1 MVVRRPGAHA
11 AVLSTAFGG
20 EENMAGTS
28 AIRHWLAA
36 LLVSST
42 AAACTDDASNPEP
55 LPISGAVDAG
65 TSSAGATLPGSGIGS
80 VPRKDGGTNVSPATG
95 TTGTG
100 TTGTGTT
107 GAAIDAGTPAVVGA
121 DATVPSASDA
131 AVGTASGDAAVTA
144 PAAGRLPPAEA
155 VDKDGPF
162 ATTIEMNVG
171 PNKGW
176 VVRPTDLG
184 KNGVLHPIFTWG
196 CGGGSNPEAYRDHM
210 SRIASHGFIVE
221 SHVSTGEAAD
231 HKAAIDWLIKQN
243 ETAGSPYYQKLNT
256 AKIASGGHSMG
267 SVATFANA
275 PDPRLTTTIHVS
287 GGSFDGNGFMS
298 LKKPAAYFCGADDNL
313 AGDNCKRDYA
323 NTTNVPVFL
332 TMIAGVD
339 HIYAARES
347 LALQVAWLRWHLND
361 EPERKAEFVGT
372 GCEFCKGKFMSMS
385 KNW

>member
-1 MVVRRPGAHA
+1 M
-11 AVLSTAFGG
+11 T
-20 EENMAGTS
+20 T
-28 AIRHWLAA
+28 
-36 LLVSST
+36 
-42 AAACTDDASNPEP
+42 
-55 LPISGAVDAG
+55 DAG
-65 TSSAGATLPGSGIGS
+65 
-80 VPRKDGGTNVSPATG
+80 VG
-95 TTGTG
+95 TT
-100 TTGTGTT
+100 
-107 GAAIDAGTPAVVGA
+107 
-121 DATVPSASDA
+121 
-131 AVGTASGDAAVTA
+131 SGDAATGA
-144 PAAGRLPPAEA
+144 PAAGRLPPADA
-155 VDKDGPF
+155 ADKDGPF

-176 VVRPTDLG
+176 VVRPTELG

-210 SRIASHGFIVE
+210 SRIASHGFVVE
-221 SHVSTGEAAD
+221 SHVSTGEAVD
-231 HKAAIDWLIKQN
+231 HKAAIDWLVKQN

-287 GGSFDGNGFMS
+287 GGSFDGNGFKS
-298 LKKPAAYFCGADDNL
+298 LKKPAAYFCGADDTL
-313 AGDNCKRDYA
+313 AGENCKRDYA

-347 LALQVAWLRWHLND
+347 LSLQVAWLRWHLND
-361 EPERKAEFVGT
+361 EPERKAAFVGT
-372 GCEFCKGKFMSMS
+372 GCEYCKGKFMSMS